1 MGKDSYQ
8 DQVFFGILPHL
19 DFDLKNEV
27 LLERVDLERAVFEQ
41 LERLGN
47 GRR

>member
-1 MGKDSYQ
+1 LGKDSYP
-8 DQVFFGILPHL
+8 DQVFWMVLPDLDL
-19 DFDLKNEV
+19 DFKNEV
-27 LLERVDLERAVFEQ
+27 LLERIDLERAVFEQ

>member
-1 MGKDSYQ
+1 MEKESYP
-8 DQVFFGILPHL
+8 DQVFWRVLPDL
-19 DFDLKNEV
+19 DFDFKNEV

-47 GRR
+47 GRP